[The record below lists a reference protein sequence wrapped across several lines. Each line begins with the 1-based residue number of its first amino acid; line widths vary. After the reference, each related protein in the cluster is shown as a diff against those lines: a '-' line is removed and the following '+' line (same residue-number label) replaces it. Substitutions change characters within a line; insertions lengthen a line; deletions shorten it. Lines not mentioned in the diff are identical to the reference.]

1 MKMTLL
7 LCERRDRRRDLD
19 TDVLMKAARL
29 ALGFGVVPI
38 NSRSLSIMLVAVV
51 LEISRVQKSMDAFVS
66 CIQQHAR

>member
-1 MKMTLL
+1 
-7 LCERRDRRRDLD
+7 
-19 TDVLMKAARL
+19 MKAARL

-66 CIQQHAR
+66 CIQQYAR